1 MADAKIEIF
10 YDGQFSNEVRQTI
23 MTLLTECGV
32 SQKKVNDI
40 MNVVLRNLTGK
51 HLTRLPSAG
60 AKSRLLIE
68 VKRVAQKQIGDAML
82 TYENDLPDQVDPNTY
97 IGNKVIICIRMLH
110 LNSINTRMKLLNAG
124 CKTQM
129 TQ

>member
-40 MNVVLRNLTGK
+40 MNVVLRNLTGT

-82 TYENDLPDQVDPNTY
+82 TYENDLPDQIDPNTY
-97 IGNKVIICIRMLH
+97 IGNKGNCLH
-110 LNSINTRMKLLNAG
+110 QDATSKFH
-124 CKTQM
+124 KH
-129 TQ
+129 